1 MAVKNVTV
9 GDDLQWLVYPLE
21 NITLTSAG
29 ATDTDTTSPDPSHP
43 PPETDTSTNAP
54 KKRRSLHDYIH
65 HKVSKVLDGEK
76 EKHLV

>member
-29 ATDTDTTSPDPSHP
+29 GTDTTSPAPSPP
-43 PPETDTSTNAP
+43 PPETDISTSTDAP

>member
-21 NITLTSAG
+21 NITLDA
-29 ATDTDTTSPDPSHP
+29 TDTTSPDPPHP
-43 PPETDTSTNAP
+43 PSETDTTTNAP

>member
-21 NITLTSAG
+21 NITLSSAG
-29 ATDTDTTSPDPSHP
+29 GTDTTSPS
-43 PPETDTSTNAP
+43 ETDTTTNAP

>member
-9 GDDLQWLVYPLE
+9 GGDLQWLVYPLE
-21 NITLTSAG
+21 NITLNSPG
-29 ATDTDTTSPDPSHP
+29 ATTATAPAPSHP
-43 PPETDTSTNAP
+43 PSESDTSTYVP

>member
-21 NITLTSAG
+21 NITLSSPG
-29 ATDTDTTSPDPSHP
+29 GTDTTTPAPSQP
-43 PPETDTSTNAP
+43 PPETDTTTDAP